1 MVWLFALKAFD
12 ELYLKGKRI
21 MEALVK
27 KTIYTPY
34 GDKTVEVRVQ
44 DLLDLQE
51 HLDVMTISSFYRG
64 YRPSKGTLLGA
75 LNQVNISVEKESADP
90 YIDLRESSNIW
101 LSRELD
107 RAGLPI
113 TRIGCV
119 EMSPLDYEQD
129 YSTEAEREIIQV
141 IKAYFRM
148 LDLASLS
155 GIKIET
161 VGLPILGGGNQQI
174 SQNLVTIP
182 VLNEIKDFLQRNEQ
196 IRRVIVLTNNQKQ
209 AFDFATQMNNSY
221 TLAKEAGQK
230 RLFIQQDE
238 KKPRAFISYS
248 SIDRNIADHLCA
260 KLENAGIPVWYA
272 PRNIIGSDYAGAIVR
287 GIMDARY
294 FIVILSENSLKSQH
308 VLNEV
313 ALAFDG
319 INRGM
324 KFFPLRIN
332 EEELGPSFL
341 YYLSRQHYLDAQSPP
356 LEKELDL
363 LVEHVL
369 QAENE

>member
-1 MVWLFALKAFD
+1 MATL
-12 ELYLKGKRI
+12 I
-21 MEALVK
+21 Q

-34 GDKTVEVRVQ
+34 GDKTIEVRVQ

-51 HLDVMTISSFYRG
+51 HLDVMTISSFYRS
-64 YRPSKGTLLGA
+64 YRPAKNTLLGA
-75 LNQVNISVEKESADP
+75 LDQKHISVKKESAKP

-101 LSRELD
+101 LSHELKNAD
-107 RAGLPI
+107 LPI
-113 TRIGCV
+113 SRIGCV
-119 EMSPLDYEQD
+119 EMSSLDIFQNR
-129 YSTEAEREIIQV
+129 STEAEKEIIQV

-148 LDLASLS
+148 LDIASLS
-155 GIKIET
+155 GVKIET
-161 VGLPILGGGNQQI
+161 VGLPILGGGRQKI

-182 VLNEIKDFLQRNEQ
+182 VLNEIKDFLQRNEHVKR
-196 IRRVIVLTNNQKQ
+196 IIVLTNSEHQ
-209 AFDFATQMNNSY
+209 ASEFAAQLNDFYALT
-221 TLAKEAGQK
+221 KEAAYRKTDAVSNGM
-230 RLFIQQDE
+230 
-238 KKPRAFISYS
+238 KPRAFISYS
-248 SIDRNIADHLCA
+248 SKDRNIADHLCA
-260 KLENAGIPVWYA
+260 KLEKAGIPVWYA

-287 GIMDARY
+287 GIMDASY

-369 QAENE
+369 QAESE

>member
-1 MVWLFALKAFD
+1 MRK
-12 ELYLKGKRI
+12 
-21 MEALVK
+21 MEPLNQK
-27 KTIYTPY
+27 IIYTPY

-44 DLLDLQE
+44 NVLDLQE
-51 HLDVMTISSFYRG
+51 HLDVMTVSSFQRG
-64 YRPSKGTLLGA
+64 YRPSKNTLLGA
-75 LNQVNISVEKESADP
+75 LYQKNISVENESVNP

-101 LSRELD
+101 LSRELKQAD
-107 RAGLPI
+107 LPI
-113 TRIGCV
+113 SRIGCV
-119 EMSPLDYEQD
+119 EMIPLDYVQD
-129 YSTEAEREIIQV
+129 PITETEAEIIQV

-148 LDLASLS
+148 LDIASLS

-161 VGLPILGGGNQQI
+161 IGLPILGGGNQQI

-221 TLAKEAGQK
+221 TFAKEAGLK
-230 RLFIQQDE
+230 RITIEQDK

-248 SIDRNIADHLCA
+248 SLDRNIADHLCA

-287 GIMDARY
+287 GIMDASY

-313 ALAFDG
+313 DLAFNE

-363 LVEHVL
+363 LVEHIL
-369 QAENE
+369 KTASEG